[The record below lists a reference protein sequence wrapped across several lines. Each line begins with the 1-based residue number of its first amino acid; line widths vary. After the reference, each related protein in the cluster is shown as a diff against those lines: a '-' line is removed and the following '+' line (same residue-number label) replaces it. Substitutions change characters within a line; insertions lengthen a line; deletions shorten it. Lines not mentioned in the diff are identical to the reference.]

1 MHVHQHVIKL
11 EIRYKLLQ
19 KSSVG
24 SVAKCIVCNTV
35 SEHAMTQV
43 ISSFFQL
50 NGALTMGTMDGANVE
65 MCEEMGK
72 ENMFIF
78 GMNVDE
84 VEELKKKGYDA
95 NIYYDKNPELKQCIE
110 QIRHGY
116 FSPNMPGEFQDV
128 VDVLMKWDRFFLLA
142 DYDDYIRC
150 QDKAAETYMVRNI
163 KIIQEVSRCPIS
175 DILELK

>member
-1 MHVHQHVIKL
+1 MNLVI
-11 EIRYKLLQ
+11 
-19 KSSVG
+19 
-24 SVAKCIVCNTV
+24 AF
-35 SEHAMTQV
+35 
-43 ISSFFQL
+43 FFQL
-50 NGALTMGTMDGANVE
+50 NGALTIGTMDGANVE

-95 NIYYDKNPELKQCIE
+95 NVYYDKNPELKQCIE

-150 QDKAAETYMVRNI
+150 QDKAAETYMVRNYLI
-163 KIIQEVSRCPIS
+163 RFTMPHLLYP
-175 DILELK
+175 DMALK